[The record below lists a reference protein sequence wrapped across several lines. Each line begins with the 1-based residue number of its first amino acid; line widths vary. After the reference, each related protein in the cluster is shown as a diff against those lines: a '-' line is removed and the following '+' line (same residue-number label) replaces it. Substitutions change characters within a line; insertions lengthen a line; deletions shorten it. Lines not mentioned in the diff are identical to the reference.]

1 MHMVLQALLSCMHSV
16 AGAIIRLCSVVVVV
30 TGAIVARWWG
40 LEGEEAACL
49 LARMV
54 ERAWQ
59 LDLKRGS

>member
-1 MHMVLQALLSCMHSV
+1 MVAIV
-16 AGAIIRLCSVVVVV
+16 ALCSV
-30 TGAIVARWWG
+30 ALWWA
-40 LEGEEAACL
+40 LEGEEAAYL

>member
-1 MHMVLQALLSCMHSV
+1 MHSV

-30 TGAIVARWWG
+30 TVAIVALWWA